1 MASSASKVP
10 SNAPAA
16 ATTATTGSETDK
28 AQYATK

>member
-16 ATTATTGSETDK
+16 ATTGSETDK